1 MIFQLFFVVFVL
13 LSFHLFSISRMPS
26 GIISPSEIPDS
37 PSQTMPQSPRQQ
49 HAISHD
55 NQRRLPFDD
64 EMRTFG
70 VENTPALISTATSLS
85 NLSLDD
91 EPKIANDLL
100 IKEMRL
106 MHHLSDEQDDDPN
119 AIASTCAGIHG
130 ESSNFNRIEAKNCD
144 AGHHSD
150 QDNSINDDDDD
161 DESLLNNCISI
172 GIQAKNVEPGKIQ
185 TTQST

>member
-1 MIFQLFFVVFVL
+1 
-13 LSFHLFSISRMPS
+13 MPS

-37 PSQTMPQSPRQQ
+37 PSQTMPQSPRQK

-55 NQRRLPFDD
+55 NASNERRLPFDD

-119 AIASTCAGIHG
+119 AIASTSAEING
-130 ESSNFNRIEAKNCD
+130 ETSNFNRTEAENRD
-144 AGHHSD
+144 ADHSD
-150 QDNSINDDDDD
+150 TDDSIND

-172 GIQAKNVEPGKIQ
+172 GIQAKNIEPGIFQ
-185 TTQST
+185 ATQVTRHRFYFEMS

>member
-1 MIFQLFFVVFVL
+1 
-13 LSFHLFSISRMPS
+13 MPS

-37 PSQTMPQSPRQQ
+37 PSQTMPQSPRQK
-49 HAISHD
+49 HAIPHD
-55 NQRRLPFDD
+55 NSSNPRHLPFDD
-64 EMRTFG
+64 EVRTFG

-106 MHHLSDEQDDDPN
+106 MHHPSDEQDDDLN
-119 AIASTCAGIHG
+119 ANASTSAGIDG
-130 ESSNFNRIEAKNCD
+130 EHANFNTMEANSRDEC
-144 AGHHSD
+144 HSD
-150 QDNSINDDDDD
+150 SDDND

-172 GIQAKNVEPGKIQ
+172 GIKAKNIEPGKF
-185 TTQST
+185 

>member
-1 MIFQLFFVVFVL
+1 MSYFINHVYYVSL
-13 LSFHLFSISRMPS
+13 ISLMPS

-37 PSQTMPQSPRQQ
+37 PSQTMPQSPRQK
-49 HAISHD
+49 HPISHE
-55 NQRRLPFDD
+55 NSTAQQRLTFDD

-106 MHHLSDEQDDDPN
+106 MHHLSDEQDDDSN
-119 AIASTCAGIHG
+119 AIASTSADINADN
-130 ESSNFNRIEAKNCD
+130 SSFNRIEVENRD
-144 AGHHSD
+144 VHHSD
-150 QDNSINDDDDD
+150 TDDSIID
-161 DESLLNNCISI
+161 DESLLNNCISM
-172 GIQAKNVEPGKIQ
+172 GIQAKIIEPGKFQ
-185 TTQST
+185 TTNYTILHVYAKY